1 MAENIKIYRS
11 TNPRLGFQLNE
22 AYISN
27 ILVDEEGLRKLVGFI
42 NQQFLAC
49 SNRQA
54 QCLIEGCVDLD
65 HRVTS
70 LLAVGIV
77 LPLTLAIFLNDYS
90 FLFPQYLLVFLGTA
104 FYLYRQLS
112 LSSAKKEQ
120 YHLAEEEL

>member
-11 TNPRLGFQLNE
+11 SNPRLGFQLNE
-22 AYISN
+22 ASISN

-54 QCLIEGCVDLD
+54 QCLIQGCVDLD

-70 LLAVGIV
+70 LFAAAIA
-77 LPLTLAIFLNDYS
+77 LPLALAIFLNDYS
-90 FLFPQYLLVFLGTA
+90 FLFLQYLLVFMETA

-112 LSSAKKEQ
+112 LSSTRKE
-120 YHLAEEEL
+120 